1 MWTNE
6 SRGRYD
12 RSRLRYPSDLTD
24 EEWAL
29 VKPLIP
35 PARRGG
41 KSCAPLGH
49 LMRFVSL
56 RDPSVTRRPPP
67 KWHPGRSAPKRELQ
81 EHEDRIV
88 AIEAIA
94 IEVKAIIHD
103 GDNDETSSAEDP
115 DADKRAYASVF
126 RLGRTVKL
134 AARPKRYLR
143 QSITSSIF
151 SSHAPRP

>member
-1 MWTNE
+1 M
-6 SRGRYD
+6 GM
-12 RSRLRYPSDLTD
+12 
-24 EEWAL
+24 A
-29 VKPLIP
+29 
-35 PARRGG
+35 
-41 KSCAPLGH
+41 
-49 LMRFVSL
+49 
-56 RDPSVTRRPPP
+56 
-67 KWHPGRSAPKRELQ
+67 KRELQ